1 MQRAS
6 PSEDHSAV
14 RGRLRAIGLMCV
26 ALVLFSALDATA
38 KYLIS
43 RDHIPVGEVVWLRF
57 LGQTVYMV
65 AIFHAFALPALLK
78 TVQLKA
84 QLFRSCLMLGTTAF
98 NFLAVKYLRLDQT
111 ITIVFLT
118 PLVVALLAGPVLGE
132 WVGWRRMVAI
142 LVGFCG
148 ILIAVRPGVAS
159 IHPAIGYSVLS
170 MLAYAGFML
179 VTRRIAAF
187 DPPFVTLFYS
197 MLAGTAGMAPH
208 AIVEWVTP
216 DSVVVGCGWRRSVR
230 RWHRPLPVH
239 PSLPPRARL
248 HRGTVSLL
256 SAHRHGDPRLRR
268 LRRRTQPLAT
278 RWCADR
284 RRLRRLPVSSRAN
297 DARRLGLRRSE
308 ASSHAADAV
317 LTRLV
322 VGGRRRGHDVG

>member
-197 MLAGTAGMAPH
+197 MLAGTAGMAPL
-208 AIVEWVTP
+208 AVVEWVTP
-216 DSVVVGCGWRRSVR
+216 DSVVVW
-230 RWHRPLPVH
+230 L
-239 PSLPPRARL
+239 RL
-248 HRGTVSLL
+248 AALGALGGTGHFLFIL
-256 SAHRHGDPRLRR
+256 AYRLAPASTVAPF
-268 LRRRTQPLAT
+268 LYFQLIAMVTLGYVVFEDVPNLWQLAG
-278 RWCADR
+278 A
-284 RRLRRLPVSSRAN
+284 LI
-297 DARRLGLRRSE
+297 
-308 ASSHAADAV
+308 
-317 LTRLV
+317 V
-322 VGGRRRGHDVG
+322 VGSGVYLFHRERTTRVASD

>member
-208 AIVEWVTP
+208 AVVEWVTP
-216 DSVVVGCGWRRSVR
+216 DSVVVW
-230 RWHRPLPVH
+230 L
-239 PSLPPRARL
+239 RL
-248 HRGTVSLL
+248 AALGALGGTGHFLFIL
-256 SAHRHGDPRLRR
+256 AYRLAPASTVAPF
-268 LRRRTQPLAT
+268 LYFQLIAMVTLGYVVFEDVPNLWQLAG
-278 RWCADR
+278 A
-284 RRLRRLPVSSRAN
+284 LI
-297 DARRLGLRRSE
+297 
-308 ASSHAADAV
+308 
-317 LTRLV
+317 V
-322 VGGRRRGHDVG
+322 VGSGVYLFHRERTTRVASD

>member
-132 WVGWRRMVAI
+132 WVGWRRMIAI

-197 MLAGTAGMAPH
+197 MLAGTAGMAPL

-216 DSVVVGCGWRRSVR
+216 DSAVVWLRLAALGALGGTGHFLFILAYRLAPASTVAPFLYFQLIAMVTLGYVVFEDVPNLWQLAGALVVVGSGVYLF
-230 RWHRPLPVH
+230 HRERVTV
-239 PSLPPRARL
+239 PR
-248 HRGTVSLL
+248 
-256 SAHRHGDPRLRR
+256 
-268 LRRRTQPLAT
+268 
-278 RWCADR
+278 
-284 RRLRRLPVSSRAN
+284 
-297 DARRLGLRRSE
+297 
-308 ASSHAADAV
+308 
-317 LTRLV
+317 
-322 VGGRRRGHDVG
+322 